1 MFAGLVGFGTF
12 FLALLFIGIIG
23 YWKAEPLEEW
33 LKNAYRKTKLIASNN
48 VRAKN

>member
-1 MFAGLVGFGTF
+1 MNMFAGLVGFGTF

-33 LKNAYRKTKLIASNN
+33 LKKCLSQNKTDRIK
-48 VRAKN
+48 